1 MVLKNYSGGNTHD
14 ITVKNCVFWTDLAQ
28 SMEIGA
34 ETNKSGG
41 ANAIYNAI
49 FEDIDVIHSSHMRY
63 TAGGRGLNRRR
74 TDLPSS

>member
-1 MVLKNYSGGNTHD
+1 
-14 ITVKNCVFWTDLAQ
+14 
-28 SMEIGA
+28 MEIGA